1 MRNTLLLTIGF
12 AAMATMFIAQ
22 AGPPLICHPYNIGDA
37 KSLPWG
43 DGNNWDNPDPSYNV
57 KNLGNDTLAILDTGA
72 PILVRMETMRRA
84 VIYGGADYNAA
95 RELLAQLKTR
105 EIAAEKSAKPA
116 AAAYFDYGYFLSS
129 LKQVQEWKYK
139 EDMTGGIDGY
149 AFVQKALAI
158 DPDSAEM
165 HFAAAIMASS
175 PPRPSDRE
183 EHLRKAR
190 AARNDA
196 LLAQNL
202 SSHFQ

>member
-1 MRNTLLLTIGF
+1 MRNTLLLTLGF
-12 AAMATMFIAQ
+12 AALGTIFVAQ
-22 AGPPLICHPYNIGDA
+22 AGPPLICHPYNIGGA

-43 DGNNWDNPDPSYNV
+43 SGSGWDNPDPSYNV
-57 KNLGNDTLAILDTGA
+57 KNLATDTLAILDQPT
-72 PILVRMETMRRA
+72 PVLVRMETLRRA
-84 VIYGGADYNAA
+84 ALYGSLDHDAA
-95 RELLAQLKTR
+95 RVLLAQLKAR
-105 EIAAEKSAKPA
+105 ETASEKSAKPA
-116 AAAYFDYGYFLSS
+116 ASALFDYGYFLSS
-129 LKQVQEWKYK
+129 LKQIEWKYK
-139 EDMTGGIDGY
+139 EDLSGGVDGY

-158 DPDSAEM
+158 DPNSSEM

-175 PPRPSDRE
+175 PPRPTDRE